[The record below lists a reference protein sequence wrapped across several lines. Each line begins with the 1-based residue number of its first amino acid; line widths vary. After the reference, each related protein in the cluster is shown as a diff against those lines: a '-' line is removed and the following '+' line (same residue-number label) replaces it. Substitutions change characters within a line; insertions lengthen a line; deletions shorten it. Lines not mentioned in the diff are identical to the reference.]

1 MKIYLDIC
9 CFNRPFD
16 DQSQLRIK
24 LESDAKLAIQDDI
37 RSGKH
42 CLVWSYMLD
51 YENQK
56 CPFPERRD
64 QISKWRA
71 YAMEDIEEDEGLIN
85 SAKLIGQTGIKK
97 MDSLHIASAIKGN
110 ADYFLTTDDVILKRA
125 SLIANIKIT
134 DPIGFIKEVYL

>member
-1 MKIYLDIC
+1 MNIYLDIC
-9 CFNRPFD
+9 SFNRPFD

-24 LESDAKLAIQDDI
+24 LESEAKLAIQENI

-42 CLVWSYMLD
+42 SLVWSYMLD
-51 YENQK
+51 YENIK

-71 YAMEDIEEDEGLIN
+71 YAMEDIEEDEALIN
-85 SAKLIGQTGIKK
+85 SAKFIGQTGIKK

-110 ADYFLTTDDVILKRA
+110 ADF
-125 SLIANIKIT
+125 
-134 DPIGFIKEVYL
+134 F